1 MQAFRN
7 TLNRMFLSK
16 TDDVKLQLF
25 RSVFVSAASFLFD
38 FVLLYLFTNALGF
51 HHLFS
56 NIFSYTMGWAL
67 NYILSGLLVFHTR
80 KYKSRSKE
88 VLVTTLIVG
97 SGFCMNELLLW
108 MLSDGLGIYYL
119 ISKIVAGAL
128 TFFWNFFL
136 RKYILYHTTH

>member
-7 TLNRMFLSK
+7 ALYRMFISK

-38 FVLLYLFTNALGF
+38 FVLLYLFTSVLGF
-51 HHLFS
+51 YNLFS
-56 NIFSYTMGWAL
+56 NIFSYTMGWVL

-88 VLVTTLIVG
+88 VLFTALIVG

-108 MLSDGLGIYYL
+108 ILSDGIGIHYL
-119 ISKIVAGAL
+119 ISKAVAGAL